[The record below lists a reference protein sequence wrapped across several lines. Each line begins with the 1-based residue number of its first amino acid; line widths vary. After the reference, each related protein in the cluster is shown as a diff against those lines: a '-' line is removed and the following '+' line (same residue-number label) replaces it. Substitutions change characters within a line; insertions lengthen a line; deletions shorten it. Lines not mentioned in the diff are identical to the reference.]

1 MRADSRR
8 LAGVPC
14 TGLHGVRFY
23 RGAGSKDDSGFN
35 ATKDRIEESYTNRGM
50 AASAVVVGSRYRVMR
65 SGAALREGASPASPR
80 VGTLLIGEEVDVLA
94 TEETPDG
101 FTQIGTARGWVGLTT
116 SGLSAAASGTV
127 LALVDDSGGAANGAG
142 GAPFAAAGDS
152 VDDSVLHTRPRGQSW
167 GAGPQIVTRPRG
179 QSWGIAGQ
187 PAPAAAAEG
196 DDDESS
202 AAELRQLALEAEE
215 LLGPASSERLSEARA
230 EAARETPSPRSPVAA
245 QLAELQRE
253 AESLTSPHSEEG
265 EPPARQPAEDET
277 PERAQIQRKRAAL
290 EELEALEARVSQQ
303 LGSVLESSMGLEEW
317 LAQFSL
323 ESYAEPMKALG

>member
-1 MRADSRR
+1 
-8 LAGVPC
+8 
-14 TGLHGVRFY
+14 
-23 RGAGSKDDSGFN
+23 
-35 ATKDRIEESYTNRGM
+35 M

-101 FTQIGTARGWVGLTT
+101 FTQIRTARGWVGLTT
-116 SGLSAAASGTV
+116 SGLSAASSGTV

-142 GAPFAAAGDS
+142 GAPAAGANGTA
-152 VDDSVLHTRPRGQSW
+152 VLHTRPRGQSW